1 MECNGDITVA
11 SEQQQAVD
19 ILFFWWQAGPER
31 WFSID
36 NAFDRQVADQFMATY
51 DHAASGGLDHWEA
64 TPHGA
69 LALLILLD
77 QFPRNMFRETPHA
90 FATDSKALALSG
102 RTLAR
107 RDHLAY
113 PAPARQFFF
122 LPFEHAEDME
132 AQTIAVDCFRKYG
145 DEQGYFYALLH
156 MDVIRRFGRFPHRN
170 RILGRKS
177 TAAEEAFLSE
187 GGLLT

>member
-1 MECNGDITVA
+1 MA
-11 SEQQQAVD
+11 SGQQQAVD

-31 WFSID
+31 WFSS
-36 NAFDRQVADQFMATY
+36 NAAFDRQIADRFMGTY
-51 DHAASGGLDHWEA
+51 HHAASGELDHWEA
-64 TPHGA
+64 APHGA
-69 LALLILLD
+69 LALLIVLD
-77 QFPRNMFRETPHA
+77 QLPRNMFRETPRA
-90 FATDSKALALSG
+90 FATDSKALAMS
-102 RTLAR
+102 RKAVAR

-113 PAPARQFFF
+113 PVPARQFFF

-132 AQTIAVDCFRKYG
+132 AQTIAVDHFRKYG

-170 RILGRKS
+170 KILGRKN
-177 TAAEEAFLSE
+177 TAAEEAFLKE

>member
-1 MECNGDITVA
+1 MA
-11 SEQQQAVD
+11 SGQHQAVD
-19 ILFFWWQAGPER
+19 ILFFWWQVGPER
-31 WFSID
+31 WFST
-36 NAFDRQVADQFMATY
+36 NAAFDRQVADQFMAMY
-51 DHAASGGLDHWEA
+51 HHAAAGGLDHWEA

-77 QFPRNMFRETPHA
+77 QFPRNMFRDTPRA

-102 RTLAR
+102 QTVAR

-113 PAPARQFFF
+113 PTTARQFFF

-170 RILGRKS
+170 KILGRKS
-177 TAAEEAFLSE
+177 TAAEEAFLQE

>member
-1 MECNGDITVA
+1 MA

-36 NAFDRQVADQFMATY
+36 NAFDRQVADQFMAPY
-51 DHAASGGLDHWEA
+51 DHAASGRLDHWEA

-90 FATDSKALALSG
+90 FATDSKALALSR

-107 RDHLAY
+107 RDHLTY

-177 TAAEEAFLSE
+177 TAAEEAFLNE